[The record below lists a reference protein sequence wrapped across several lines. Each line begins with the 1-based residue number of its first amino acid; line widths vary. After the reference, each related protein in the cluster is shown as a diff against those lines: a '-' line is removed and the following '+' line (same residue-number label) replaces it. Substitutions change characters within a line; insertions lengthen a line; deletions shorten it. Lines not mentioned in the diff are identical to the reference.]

1 MLEFESTHHSEHAMP
16 TLALPIGYDD
26 FGSILDNKCT
36 IVDKSLFIKDVIEDL
51 TQVIL
56 ITRPRRFGKT
66 LNLSLLRYFFA
77 GDVIGRPTQGLFD
90 SLKIGQYPE
99 LMAHQGKYPVIA
111 LTFKDLKKQDYPRA
125 P

>member
-1 MLEFESTHHSEHAMP
+1 MP

-26 FGSILDNKCT
+26 FGKLIDNHLDF
-36 IVDKSLFIKDVIEDL
+36 VDKSLFIKEILEDSAE
-51 TQVIL
+51 VIL

-90 SLKIGQYPE
+90 NLKIAQYPE
-99 LMAHQGKYPVIA
+99 LMAYQGKYPVIA